1 MEEIGRV
8 LYSGVGAIY
17 TQYADGEEC
26 NPGNKFQ
33 SSVHPHREMLF
44 VIEGRSR
51 YMLNNRVFDASP
63 GSIFLIDRWVPHA
76 QGYLE
81 TDHDLLHL
89 WFHMPGSALDASV
102 IRVESHGHYR
112 LDSKNVIFPA
122 DLQAALIRRWDALN
136 ALKEKISAETVRRY
150 LNAPLNALL
159 DEAAIQFDGSESG
172 VVETADNI
180 VRAVKNHIRI
190 MNARGCSLKH
200 LEQISG
206 YSRFYLS
213 HRFQKVVGCTIG
225 EYVDRVRTDYT
236 REAFRRG
243 LKQKEIAFELGF
255 SSPSNFWSWLQK
267 HKDKI

>member
-1 MEEIGRV
+1 MEEIGRI
-8 LYSGVGAIY
+8 LYSGVGTIH
-17 TQYADGEEC
+17 TQYTEGEKCTKEDGF
-26 NPGNKFQ
+26 N
-33 SSVHPHREMLF
+33 SSVHPHREMF
-44 VIEGRSR
+44 FAIEGRSR
-51 YMLNNRVFDASP
+51 YMLNNRVFDVVP

-76 QGYLE
+76 MGYRE
-81 TDHDLLHL
+81 SDHDLLHL
-89 WFHMPGSALDASV
+89 WFHLSETVLDASV
-102 IRVESHGHYR
+102 IRVESHGRYR

-122 DLQAALIRRWDALN
+122 DLQSALIRRWDALN
-136 ALKEKISAETVRRY
+136 LLSDVSAETVRRY
-150 LNAPLNALL
+150 LKAPLNALL
-159 DEAAIQFDGSESG
+159 DEVAFQLAGPETDAS
-172 VVETADNI
+172 ETADNI

-225 EYVDRVRTDYT
+225 EYVDRVRADYT

-267 HKDKI
+267 HKDEI